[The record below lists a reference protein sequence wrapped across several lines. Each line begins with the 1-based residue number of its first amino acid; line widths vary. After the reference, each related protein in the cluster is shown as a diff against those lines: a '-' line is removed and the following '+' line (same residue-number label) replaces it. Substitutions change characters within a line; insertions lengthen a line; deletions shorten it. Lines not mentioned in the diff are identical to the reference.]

1 MSKDNKYANRQSYF
15 EVAEHTRDN
24 IRNYGF
30 DYHGK
35 LFQRS
40 VSKVYFDD
48 EKKSGI
54 LSVFDGMISY
64 IIDYIKMIKK
74 SRNYAVKKTHVK
86 MR

>member
-54 LSVFDGMISY
+54 LSVFDDMISY